1 MVTVYF
7 NFDKEESPKALR
19 TPAFGDSFVWLGWRD
34 SDPRVM
40 ESKSIA
46 LPLGYSPIKY

>member
-40 ESKSIA
+40 ESKSKNFKVNRFQ
-46 LPLGYSPIKY
+46 PL